1 MSSRRSAFPGMLGQ
15 YVITAFGSLVANRM
29 RSILTMVGVV
39 IGISTMTTVT
49 SLLQG
54 FSSQVTESLNSLGTS
69 TIYIQRSDGPS
80 MGGGPG
86 RMQDSR
92 PELEVSFAEQLAELD
107 GVSAALPV
115 ARTFVSVKTLDGA
128 EVSAMLTGT
137 DWQWFEVSHNE
148 LSYGRFM
155 TEYEVTARRDVC
167 IIGSDV
173 AERLFGEESPIGG
186 EILVGGSSLLVIGAL
201 ESQGQVM
208 GAGQDNVV
216 VVPWTLFSRWGELGR
231 NLTVMVEIDDPTA
244 MDSMIQ
250 IVTTCMRNLRGLD
263 LEDED
268 NFAIMTSDELREGF
282 ASISTWLF
290 AGLLGLSGLALLVGS
305 VGIANIMLVSVT
317 QRTREIGLRKALGA
331 GRGQILGQFL
341 TESAILSLTG
351 GAAGILTG
359 IAAAAIVS
367 SMTGIPAG
375 LEAWSVAVA
384 VIVSGAVGILAG
396 LFPAS
401 RAAKLEPMRAL
412 SHTA

>member
-1 MSSRRSAFPGMLGQ
+1 MSSRWSALPGMLGQ

-29 RSILTMVGVV
+29 RSILTMLGVV

-69 TIYIQRSDGPS
+69 TIYLQRSEGPS

-92 PELEVSFAEQLAELD
+92 PELEVSYAEQLAELE
-107 GVSAALPV
+107 GVRAALPV
-115 ARTFVSVKTLDGA
+115 ARTFATVKTLDGA
-128 EVSAMLTGT
+128 NVSAMITGT
-137 DWQWFEVSHNE
+137 DGQWLEISHRE
-148 LSYGRFM
+148 LASGRFI

-167 IIGSDV
+167 IIGSEV
-173 AERLFGEESPIGG
+173 AERLFGQESPIGG
-186 EILVGGSSLLVIGAL
+186 EILVGGSSLLVVGSL

-208 GAGQDNVV
+208 GAGQDNLVI
-216 VVPWTLFSRWGELGR
+216 VPWTLFSRWGELGR
-231 NLTVMVEIDDPTA
+231 NLSIMVEIDDPSA

-250 IVTTCMRNLRGLD
+250 VVTTCMRNLRGLD
-263 LEDED
+263 ENEED

-282 ASISTWLF
+282 SSISTWLF
-290 AGLLGLSGLALLVGS
+290 AGLLGLAGLALLVGS

-331 GRGQILGQFL
+331 SRAQILGQFL
-341 TESAILSLTG
+341 TESALLSLTG

-359 IAAAAIVS
+359 VAAAGIVS

-384 VIVSGAVGILAG
+384 VIVSAAVGILAG

-401 RAAKLEPMRAL
+401 RAAGMEPMKTL
-412 SHTA
+412 SHNA